1 MIYDLQ
7 KASFGKRISAFLCDL
22 VALCIVVAGFILMF
36 SAIFGYD
43 GHVARLEEISDEYEM
58 RHGVDFDISDEDYK
72 KLTEAEQAKY
82 KLAKDAFSVDAEAN
96 RVYNLLINL
105 TFAMVSIGILLAFLL
120 LNILVPLLFGNGQTL
135 GKKIF
140 GIAVVRED
148 SVKLEPL
155 LLFAREILGKCT
167 VETMLPVLIVLMI
180 YWNAID
186 FLVLGTL
193 ILLLLLVIEVSLLV
207 TTSKRQLLHDKIAHT
222 VTVDYAS
229 QRIFDS
235 VEDMLAYKQRVHSEL
250 VESETN

>member
-7 KASFGKRISAFLCDL
+7 KASMGKRISAFLCDL

-43 GHVARLEEISDEYEM
+43 GRVARLDEIREKYETE
-58 RHGVDFDISDEDYK
+58 HGVDFNISDEDYQ
-72 KLTEAEQAKY
+72 KLTEAEQEKY
-82 KLAKDAFSVDAEAN
+82 KLALNAFSLDAEAN
-96 RVYNLLINL
+96 KVYNLLINL

-120 LNILVPLLFGNGQTL
+120 LNILVPLLFGNGRTL

-140 GIAVVRED
+140 GIAVIRED
-148 SVKLEPL
+148 GVKIDSL

-180 YWNAID
+180 YWSAID
-186 FLVLGTL
+186 LIGSLALIVLL
-193 ILLLLLVIEVSLLV
+193 IVEVSLLTV
-207 TTSKRQLLHDKIAHT
+207 TSKRQLLHDKIAHT

-235 VEDMLAYKQRVHSEL
+235 VEDMIAYKERVHSEL

>member
-1 MIYDLQ
+1 M
-7 KASFGKRISAFLCDL
+7 GKRISAFLCDL

-43 GHVARLEEISDEYEM
+43 GHVARLEEISEEYEM
-58 RHGVDFDISDEDYK
+58 MHGVDFDISDEDYK

-140 GIAVVRED
+140 GIAVIRED
-148 SVKLEPL
+148 GVKIDSL

-180 YWNAID
+180 YWSAMDLIGS
-186 FLVLGTL
+186 LALIVLL
-193 ILLLLLVIEVSLLV
+193 IVEVSLLTV
-207 TTSKRQLLHDKIAHT
+207 TSKRQLLHDKIAHT

-235 VEDMLAYKQRVHSEL
+235 VEDMIAYKQRVHSEL